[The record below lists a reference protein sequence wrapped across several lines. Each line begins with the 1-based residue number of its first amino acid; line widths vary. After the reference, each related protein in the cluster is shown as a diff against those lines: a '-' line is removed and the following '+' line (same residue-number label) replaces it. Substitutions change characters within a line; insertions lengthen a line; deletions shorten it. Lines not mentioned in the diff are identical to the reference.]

1 MEEDSYVVLGFGQ
14 QDYPEEFIVL
24 VHESER
30 CGIPF
35 NWLTEKLP
43 SQVEQLRASGNKDHD
58 IARILGYIAGG
69 DCKFGFYLGV
79 AEGDIH
85 FYLSG
90 EMCLSFLKEYGPGS
104 DKEKLVEGKQVR
116 FLVCDHINFAEIRE
130 GKPLVYVVSKTND
143 EGKARPYIQ
152 LNYRDDDFYSIYL
165 RTMK

>member
-1 MEEDSYVVLGFGQ
+1 
-14 QDYPEEFIVL
+14 
-24 VHESER
+24 
-30 CGIPF
+30 
-35 NWLTEKLP
+35 
-43 SQVEQLRASGNKDHD
+43 
-58 IARILGYIAGG
+58 
-69 DCKFGFYLGV
+69 
-79 AEGDIH
+79 
-85 FYLSG
+85 
-90 EMCLSFLKEYGPGS
+90 MCLSFLKEYGPGS